1 MFASTPSGGDGTTA
15 SNNRRTAGI
24 MMDDPRPFDRPGELP
39 IASAVTAE
47 SESGT
52 AIPTDSAAA
61 EAEEIDAH
69 ASGDDAPE
77 AIPTWRDVTLDDVKA
92 AQKRIMPHLH
102 RTPLLSSATLSRMT
116 GTELSLKAETFQRT
130 CSFKARGALN
140 AALLL
145 TAEERA
151 HGVITLS
158 AGNHGQGLAFAA
170 SLVGTRAV
178 VFMPESAVPT
188 KVEAIRSYG
197 AEPHFASS
205 MEYVFPAM
213 ERYRE
218 EHGLKYISP
227 FSDPAIIAGQGVI
240 GLEILEDMPDV
251 EAVVVPVGGGGLI
264 SGIALAIKSQRPSVR
279 IIGVEPEGANVI
291 SRSLKSGKLEHLG
304 TPNTVA
310 DGLAA
315 PFAAPLSQSIIE
327 HYVDDVVTVTDNEII
342 AALQTVIER
351 CKILVEPAG
360 AAAVAALLSG
370 KAGVPQGARTVAI
383 LSGGNI
389 DRQKLKSML

>member
-1 MFASTPSGGDGTTA
+1 
-15 SNNRRTAGI
+15 
-24 MMDDPRPFDRPGELP
+24 
-39 IASAVTAE
+39 
-47 SESGT
+47 
-52 AIPTDSAAA
+52 
-61 EAEEIDAH
+61 
-69 ASGDDAPE
+69 
-77 AIPTWRDVTLDDVKA
+77 
-92 AQKRIMPHLH
+92 
-102 RTPLLSSATLSRMT
+102 MT

-145 TAEERA
+145 TPDERA
-151 HGVITLS
+151 RGVITLS

-188 KVEAIRSYG
+188 KVDAIRSYG

-205 MEYVFPAM
+205 METVFPAM
-213 ERYRE
+213 EAYRE

-227 FSDPAIIAGQGVI
+227 YSDPAIIAGQGVV

-264 SGIALAIKSQRPSVR
+264 SGIALAIKSQRPDVR

-291 SRSLKSGKLEHLG
+291 SRSLKSGKLEFLG
-304 TPNTVA
+304 KPDTIA

-315 PFAAPLSQSIIE
+315 PFAAPLSQAMVE
-327 HYVDDVVTVTDNEII
+327 HYVDDVVTVTDDEII
-342 AALQTVIER
+342 VALQTVIER

-360 AAAVAALLSG
+360 AAAVAALMSG
-370 KAGVPQGARTVAI
+370 KAGVRQGARTVAI

-389 DRQKLKSML
+389 DRERLKSLL

>member
-1 MFASTPSGGDGTTA
+1 MTA
-15 SNNRRTAGI
+15 SSNRGSASI
-24 MMDDPRPFDRPGELP
+24 IIDDPLASDPHTDSPAVAGAGDTSTEIDVPTGAAAAKAATIDESATLDDASDT
-39 IASAVTAE
+39 ASASSVAT
-47 SESGT
+47 S
-52 AIPTDSAAA
+52 
-61 EAEEIDAH
+61 
-69 ASGDDAPE
+69 
-77 AIPTWRDVTLDDVKA
+77 TWRDVTLADVKA
-92 AQKRIMPHLH
+92 AQKRIMPQLH

-145 TAEERA
+145 TPGERA
-151 HGVITLS
+151 RGVITLS

-197 AEPHFASS
+197 AEPHFAPS
-205 MEYVFPAM
+205 METVFPAM

-227 FSDPAIIAGQGVI
+227 YSDPAIIAGQGVV

-251 EAVVVPVGGGGLI
+251 ETVVVPVGGGGLI
-264 SGIALAIKSQRPSVR
+264 SGIALAIKSQRPDVR

-291 SRSLKSGKLEHLG
+291 SRSLKSGKLETLG
-304 TPNTVA
+304 TPDTIA

-315 PFAAPLSQSIIE
+315 PFAAPLSQAMIE
-327 HYVDDVVTVTDNEII
+327 HYVDDVVTVTDDEII
-342 AALQTVIER
+342 VALQTVIER

-360 AAAVAALLSG
+360 AAAVAALMSG
-370 KAGVPQGARTVAI
+370 KAGVRQGARTVAI

-389 DRQKLKSML
+389 DRERLKLLL

>member
-1 MFASTPSGGDGTTA
+1 MFVSTPSGGDGTTA
-15 SNNRRTAGI
+15 SSNRGTANI
-24 MMDDPRPFDRPGELP
+24 SMVDPDSFDQPNKP
-39 IASAVTAE
+39 DTAPTTVIE
-47 SESGT
+47 TETGT

-69 ASGDDAPE
+69 ASADDEPDT
-77 AIPTWRDVTLDDVKA
+77 IPTWRDVTLDDIKA

-145 TAEERA
+145 TADERA
-151 HGVITLS
+151 RGIITLS

-170 SLVGTRAV
+170 SMVGTRAV

-205 MEYVFPAM
+205 MEHVFPAM

-227 FSDPAIIAGQGVI
+227 FSDPAIIAGQGVV

-264 SGIALAIKSQRPSVR
+264 SGIAIAIKSQRPQVR
-279 IIGVEPEGANVI
+279 MIGVEPEGANVI

-304 TPNTVA
+304 TPNTIA

-327 HYVDDVVTVTDNEII
+327 HYVDDVVTVTDDEIV
-342 AALQTVIER
+342 AALRTVIER

-370 KAGVPQGARTVAI
+370 KSGVPQGARTVAI

-389 DRQKLKSML
+389 DREKLKSLL

>member
-1 MFASTPSGGDGTTA
+1 MTA
-15 SNNRRTAGI
+15 SSNRGSASI
-24 MMDDPRPFDRPGELP
+24 IIDDPLANDSHPD
-39 IASAVTAE
+39 ASATAAGDTSTE
-47 SESGT
+47 
-52 AIPTDSAAA
+52 IDVPTGDAAA
-61 EAEEIDAH
+61 KAATIDESATT
-69 ASGDDAPE
+69 DDASETASVSP
-77 AIPTWRDVTLDDVKA
+77 AATPTWRDVTLDDVKA

-145 TAEERA
+145 TPEERA
-151 HGVITLS
+151 RGVITLS

-170 SLVGTRAV
+170 SHVGTRAV

-205 MEYVFPAM
+205 MENVFPAM
-213 ERYRE
+213 ELYRE

-227 FSDPAIIAGQGVI
+227 YSDPAIIAGQGVV

-264 SGIALAIKSQRPSVR
+264 SGIALAIKSQRPDVR

-291 SRSLKSGKLEHLG
+291 SRSLKSGKLETLG
-304 TPNTVA
+304 TPDTIA

-315 PFAAPLSQSIIE
+315 PFAAPLSQAMIE
-327 HYVDDVVTVTDNEII
+327 HYVDDVVTVTDDEIVV
-342 AALQTVIER
+342 ALRTVIER

-360 AAAVAALLSG
+360 AAAVAALMSG
-370 KAGVPQGARTVAI
+370 KAGVRQGARTVAI

-389 DRQKLKSML
+389 DRDRLKSLL